1 MRAISAPAPRHR
13 VVSAR
18 FRLPSQKL
26 RLFPG
31 LFIAV
36 HWATAMGPN
45 ISIARQRRLIP
56 DERKGEVEEQEGY
69 GTRRLQNVLLTH
81 THTRLSTLMDD
92 SEQESINSYN
102 SRDSMGQV
110 PHTYVPSTTTT
121 TSAAR
126 AGAPRGRAGSE
137 TGSETSSAARLR
149 LVPTETVRSLQELGV
164 SPVAPIPDV
173 NAPTT
178 VGTGKAIFPEEYTM
192 ETATGL
198 VPVATLQSLGRTQS
212 GTLAATRSRTR
223 RQSFAAAAAAA
234 TDSAESGSGSDE
246 RKPSGGDADAD
257 ADGPDGLD
265 AALPTSMPEYDPDI
279 EFVTFVTND
288 PENPH
293 NWPLWL
299 RWSYTIVMSVLVI
312 SVAYGSA
319 CITGGLGTVSDKYHV
334 SLEVSILTCSLMVIG
349 FSLGPLIW
357 SPVSDLYGR
366 RVAYFTSLGLYVIFN
381 IPCALAPNIGCL
393 LACRFLCGVWA
404 SSGLCLVGGSIADMF
419 PPETRGRAIAFFA
432 YAPYCGP
439 VFGPLVNGFISVST
453 ERMDLIF
460 WVNMAF
466 AGVMWLIVALIP
478 ETYAPVI
485 LKWRAARLRRETGN
499 PKIMTEQEA
508 QGLSVRE
515 MVSACL
521 LRPLYL
527 AATEP
532 VLDLMCFYVCLIYS
546 LLYAFFFAYPV
557 IFGEL
562 YGYKDNIIGLMF
574 IPILIG
580 ASVALATTTFCEN
593 QYLKIT
599 KHRNPT
605 PEDRLLGAMIGAPF
619 AAIALWIL
627 GATSYKHIIWVG
639 PASSGLAFGYGMVLI
654 YYSLNNYII
663 DCYAMYAS
671 GALATK
677 VFLRSAGGAAFPLFT
692 DQMYHKLG
700 LQWASWLLAFISTAM
715 ILIPFGF
722 YYYGKDLRAKLS
734 KKNYAFSG
742 ME

>member
-1 MRAISAPAPRHR
+1 
-13 VVSAR
+13 
-18 FRLPSQKL
+18 
-26 RLFPG
+26 
-31 LFIAV
+31 
-36 HWATAMGPN
+36 
-45 ISIARQRRLIP
+45 
-56 DERKGEVEEQEGY
+56 
-69 GTRRLQNVLLTH
+69 
-81 THTRLSTLMDD
+81 MDD
-92 SEQESINSYN
+92 SGQESINSYN
-102 SRDSMGQV
+102 SRDSLGQV
-110 PHTYVPSTTTT
+110 PHTYVPSSSHTDG
-121 TSAAR
+121 S
-126 AGAPRGRAGSE
+126 RGRAGSE
-137 TGSETSSAARLR
+137 SGSEGRLR

-164 SPVAPIPDV
+164 SPVAPIPDI
-173 NAPTT
+173 NAPTN
-178 VGTGKAIFPEEYTM
+178 VGPGKAIFPEEYTM

-198 VPVATLQSLGRTQS
+198 VPVATLHSLGRTQS
-212 GTLAATRSRTR
+212 GTQAATRIRTR
-223 RQSFAAAAAAA
+223 RQSLAA
-234 TDSAESGSGSDE
+234 DL
-246 RKPSGGDADAD
+246 GGDANSVSDENKISHGSD
-257 ADGPDGLD
+257 DNNINNNNDLD
-265 AALPTSMPEYDPDI
+265 DTTPEYDPDI

-288 PENPH
+288 PDNPH
-293 NWPLWL
+293 NWSLKTRWL
-299 RWSYTIVMSVLVI
+299 YTIVMSILVI

-319 CITGGLGTVSDKYHV
+319 CITGGLGLVSDKFNV

-366 RVAYFTSLGLYVIFN
+366 RVAYFSSLGLYVIFN
-381 IPCALAPNIGCL
+381 IPCAIPPNIGCL

-453 ERMDLIF
+453 KRMDLIF

-466 AGVMWLIVALIP
+466 AGVMWLVVALIP
-478 ETYAPVI
+478 ETFAPVI
-485 LKWRAARLRRETGN
+485 LKKRAARLRRETGN

-599 KHRNPT
+599 QRRNPT

-627 GATSYKHIIWVG
+627 GATAYKHIIWVG

-692 DQMYHKLG
+692 DQMYHRLG

-715 ILIPFGF
+715 VLIPFGF
-722 YYYGKDLRAKLS
+722 YYYGKGLRAKLS

>member
-1 MRAISAPAPRHR
+1 
-13 VVSAR
+13 
-18 FRLPSQKL
+18 
-26 RLFPG
+26 
-31 LFIAV
+31 
-36 HWATAMGPN
+36 
-45 ISIARQRRLIP
+45 
-56 DERKGEVEEQEGY
+56 
-69 GTRRLQNVLLTH
+69 
-81 THTRLSTLMDD
+81 MDSD
-92 SEQESINSYN
+92 QESINSFN
-102 SRDSMGQV
+102 SRDSYTQV
-110 PHTYVPSTTTT
+110 PQTYVPSDA
-121 TSAAR
+121 TSARR
-126 AGAPRGRAGSE
+126 AGRR
-137 TGSETSSAARLR
+137 SSASASSAVGSDRLR
-149 LVPTETVRSLQELGV
+149 LVPTETVKSLQDMGV
-164 SPVAPIPDV
+164 TPEAPLPDV

-178 VGTGKAIFPEEYTM
+178 GAGGAAIFPEEYTL

-212 GTLAATRSRTR
+212 AVSRTR
-223 RQSFAAAAAAA
+223 TRVMREGAAARRRGSDAGSENEQKL
-234 TDSAESGSGSDE
+234 TLSDHGSKSGSGSGE
-246 RKPSGGDADAD
+246 GEGEGAGGAA
-257 ADGPDGLD
+257 AGAPELD
-265 AALPTSMPEYDPDI
+265 PEI
-279 EFVTFVTND
+279 EFVTFVTGD

-299 RWSYTIVMSVLVI
+299 RWVYTILLSILVI
-312 SVAYGSA
+312 AVAYGSA
-319 CITGGLGTVSDKYHV
+319 CITGGLGTVSDKFHV
-334 SLEVSILTCSLMVIG
+334 SQEVSILTCSLMVLG

-357 SPVSDLYGR
+357 SPVSDLLGR
-366 RVAYFTSLGLYVIFN
+366 RVAYFISLGLYVIFN

-393 LACRFLCGVWA
+393 LACRFLCGVWS

-439 VFGPLVNGFISVST
+439 VFGPLVNGFISVAT
-453 ERMDLIF
+453 NRMDLIF

-466 AGVMWLIVALIP
+466 AGVMWIIVALIP
-478 ETYAPVI
+478 ETFAPVI
-485 LKWRAARLRRETGN
+485 LKRRAARLRKETGN

-515 MVSACL
+515 MVQACL

-527 AATEP
+527 AVTEP

-562 YGYKDNIIGLMF
+562 YGYKDNLIGLML

-593 QYLKIT
+593 QYIKIT
-599 KHRNPT
+599 RRRKPT

-619 AAIALWIL
+619 AAVALWIL
-627 GATSYKHIIWVG
+627 GATAYKHIIWVG

-663 DCYAMYAS
+663 DCYAVYAS
-671 GALATK
+671 SALATK

-692 DQMYHKLG
+692 EQMYHKLG
-700 LQWASWLLAFISTAM
+700 LHWASWLLAFISTAM
-715 ILIPFGF
+715 VAIPFAF
-722 YYYGKDLRAKLS
+722 FHWGKDLRAKLS